1 MIRQIIFWSLLALP
15 VSAKEIKYIRLLGFD
30 PVLEEQVKEQIKS
43 KMRWQF
49 NYRFVKSL
57 DKTGGTIII
66 YTDDFPKCFNTVF
79 GAMYN
84 QQMERLPLN
93 QIVINSTCVDR
104 YAGTN
109 KIYAFFNS
117 INHEYFCHA
126 VGNIKD
132 HPMPNGKPNL
142 CNEQLSTAKFYFTDY
157 DRNWIKQNL

>member
-1 MIRQIIFWSLLALP
+1 MIKQIIFWSLLALP

-43 KMRWQF
+43 KMRWRF
-49 NYRFVKSL
+49 NYKFVKSL
-57 DKTGGTIII
+57 EKTGGTIII
-66 YTDDFPKCFNTVF
+66 YTDQFPKCFNTIF

-93 QIVINSTCVDR
+93 QIVINSTCIDR

-117 INHEYFCHA
+117 VNHEYFCHA
-126 VGNIKD
+126 IANIKD
-132 HPMPNGKPNL
+132 HPEPNGKPNL
-142 CNEQLSTAKFYFTDY
+142 CNEQLSTAKLYFTNY
-157 DRNWIKQNL
+157 DRDWIKEHL